1 MTARRIRRLG
11 FAVPLLLALVS
22 QPQALG
28 AQKAQKISKNLV
40 KRAEKTVE
48 EIKKTEKQLEKT
60 VKKYNDLFKKNK
72 VKDRQKEYKKLNDE
86 LKKTEKRVAEL
97 RKRNDELG
105 KEANKFFGEWSKGLA
120 KITDPQLQAAAKD
133 NLDKTRSRF
142 GEITTSASK
151 AGEHYNKFLT
161 DLKNQISYLALD
173 MSDDAMSK
181 LKTNQ
186 QTTNA
191 DAKALFKSID
201 DMTDATTDYIKS
213 LK

>member
-1 MTARRIRRLG
+1 MTARRTRRL
-11 FAVPLLLALVS
+11 ALLSALLLASLS
-22 QPQALG
+22 QPHSLQ
-28 AQKAQKISKNLV
+28 AQKTQKISKNLI
-40 KRAEKTVE
+40 KRAEKSVE

-60 VKKYNDLFKKNK
+60 VKQYNKLLGKNK

-86 LKKTEKRVAEL
+86 VKKTEKRVGEL
-97 RKRNDELG
+97 RKRNEDVQ
-105 KEANKFFGEWSKGLA
+105 KEANKFFTEWSKGLSN
-120 KITDPQLQAAAKD
+120 INDPQLQTAAQE
-133 NLDKTRSRF
+133 NLDRTRARF
-142 GEITTSASK
+142 NEITE
-151 AGEHYNKFLT
+151 AGSNAGDVYNKFLT

-191 DAKALFKSID
+191 DAKALFQSID
-201 DMTDATTDYIKS
+201 ELTDATQNYINS